1 VAAHFPSTLT
11 ASLSPGH
18 GGMVTATAV
27 NGYSFGDLS
36 GRQRKMI
43 RHEGIPFAEVRETLG
58 RVTSLET
65 RMFQVMIR
73 S

>member
-1 VAAHFPSTLT
+1 
-11 ASLSPGH
+11 
-18 GGMVTATAV
+18 MVTATAV